1 MSISIYTQYMEN
13 YGAEES
19 ANYWKFKWGS
29 KYIVEG
35 TDDRPA
41 NAVALVTNHIAKYNK
56 NTNYTIEYIHRWIPT
71 DAEEEAESQ
80 IDYEETVLQYNPY
93 FVDWANIVSPV

>member
-1 MSISIYTQYMEN
+1 MSISVYTQYMEN
-13 YGAEES
+13 YGVEES

-41 NAVALVTNHIAKYNK
+41 NAVALVTNHIAKYNS
-56 NTNYTIEYIHRWIPT
+56 NTNYAIEYVHRWIHT
-71 DAEEEAESQ
+71 DEEEAE
-80 IDYEETVLQYNPY
+80 IDYTVLQYNPY
-93 FVDWANIVSPV
+93 FSNYNIVAPTA